1 MTNRRQFLQ
10 ASGAAVL
17 AGAIPVNAGAAELL
31 PTRPIP
37 GTDEALAIVGL
48 GNSQAFRDG
57 DTATARQLLE
67 IFTSH
72 GGGYVDVGGP
82 SAEFVGRLG
91 REMAATQQLF
101 LGNYIDPGESANLP
115 DRAIALADAQGKDA
129 LDLVHTRNLAGY
141 QSQYDDYRGMKD
153 DGLVRYI
160 GIARIGAD
168 GFDTIARL
176 IEGSLVDFIQVNYS
190 MLEPEAGER
199 LLPLARDEGI
209 GVAISRPFINGRYFD
224 IVRGHELPAWAAE
237 FDCESWAQF
246 SLKFILAHPAV
257 NCVLTETANPRH
269 ALDNLGAGYG
279 RLPDEAMR
287 RRMRA
292 HLLSL
297 ARSG

>member
-1 MTNRRQFLQ
+1 MTNRRRFLQ

-31 PTRPIP
+31 PTRLIP
-37 GTDEALAIVGL
+37 GTDEALAIIGL
-48 GNSQAFRDG
+48 GNSAAFRSG
-57 DTATARQLLE
+57 DRATAGRLLE

-72 GGGYVDVGGP
+72 GGHYVDVGGP

-101 LGNYIDPGESANLP
+101 LGNYVDPAETAAIRR
-115 DRAIALADAQGKDA
+115 RAVALADAQGKDA
-129 LDLVHTRNLAGY
+129 LDLVHTRDLAGY
-141 QSQYDDYRGMKD
+141 RSQHGAYRGLKD

-160 GIARIGAD
+160 GIARTGAD
-168 GFDTIARL
+168 GFETIARH
-176 IEGSLVDFIQVNYS
+176 IEGGLVDFVQVNYS

-199 LLPLARDEGI
+199 LLPLARDAGI
-209 GVAISRPFINGRYFD
+209 GVAISRPFINGRYFE
-224 IVRGHELPAWAAE
+224 IVRGHELPAWASE
-237 FDCESWAQF
+237 FDCNSWAQF

-287 RRMRA
+287 RRMQA